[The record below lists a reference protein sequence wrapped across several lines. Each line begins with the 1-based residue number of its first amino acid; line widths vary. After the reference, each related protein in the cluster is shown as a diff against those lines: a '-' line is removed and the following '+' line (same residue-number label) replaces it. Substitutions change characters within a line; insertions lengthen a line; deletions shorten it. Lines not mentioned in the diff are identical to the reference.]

1 MKKIG
6 IGILGLGTVGGGTY
20 QILTQNHDSI
30 LRKENLD
37 LRVIKVLEKS
47 IETAIQKGVPKDQI
61 ASSIDE
67 ITSNPDINIV
77 VEVIG
82 GIEPAKTFITK
93 CLMSGKH
100 VVTANK
106 ELVSKHWEELEEIA
120 QKHNAGLYFEASCL
134 GGVPII
140 RSIVEGMQANNIIE
154 LAGIFNGT
162 TNYILTKMSE
172 QDMSYSDALKEAQQ
186 LGYAEADP
194 TSDVEGYDA
203 MYKLKILS
211 ALAFR
216 KQIPLD
222 CIYREGI
229 TKITKTDIE
238 SGKELGYVIKLLA
251 IGRLY
256 NGSLEVRVHPT
267 FVPEKHP
274 LANVRDSFNAVY
286 LIGNYVGEVMLYGRG
301 AGDLPTGSAIVSDI
315 IYCAHQESPRF
326 INFDKLDNINL
337 VSDFQSKYYMVL
349 NCADKPGVLSKT
361 AAVLGNNQVSI
372 DSVIQKGK
380 HKEFARVVFLTHKTS
395 ELSMKKALQE
405 LKDLKEVDSIE
416 SVIRVLD

>member
-1 MKKIG
+1 MKKVG
-6 IGILGLGTVGGGTY
+6 IAILGLGTVGKGTY
-20 QILTQNHDSI
+20 QIITQNRENI

-37 LRVIKVLEKS
+37 LQIIKVLEKS
-47 IETAIQKGVPKDQI
+47 VEIAEQKGVPKEQI
-61 ASSIDE
+61 AQSIDD
-67 ITSNPDINIV
+67 IVSNPDIDVV

-93 CLMSGKH
+93 CLSAGKR

-106 ELVSKHWEELEEIA
+106 ELLSKYWEELEETA
-120 QKHNAGLYFEASCL
+120 QKHNTGLYFEASCL
-134 GGVPII
+134 GGIPII
-140 RSIVEGMQANNIIE
+140 RALVEGMQANNITEI
-154 LAGIFNGT
+154 AGIFNGT

-172 QDMSYSDALKEAQQ
+172 ENISYEEALRQAQQ

-211 ALAFR
+211 SLAFG

-238 SGKELGYVIKLLA
+238 SGKELGYTIKLLA
-251 IGRLY
+251 IGRMY
-256 NGSLEVRVHPT
+256 NDSLEVRVHPT

-274 LANVRDSFNAVY
+274 LANVRDSFNAAY

-315 IYCAHQESPRF
+315 IYAAHQEKPRY
-326 INFDKLDNINL
+326 IKFDKLNGVKL

-349 NCADKPGVLSKT
+349 NCADKPGVLAQT
-361 AAVLGNNQVSI
+361 AAVLGNNNVSI
-372 DSVIQKGK
+372 ESVIQKGK
-380 HKEFARVVFLTHKTS
+380 CNDFARVVFLTHKTS
-395 ELSMKKALQE
+395 ELSMKKAINELKE
-405 LKDLKEVDSIE
+405 LKDVDSIE